1 MCNTLDASGR
11 IYDDVRKPGWQ
22 SQQWWILKFPDSRWW
37 ITPQHWRLIPIIHIQ
52 ISTMVHPSSSPSR
65 PHSSLIFL
73 YIRTNISSSLIYL
86 YIHCFLGD
94 TCNSLHDFLYSSNL
108 EVFQVIVIFPDFFL
122 SLSFSFSCLCL
133 FLLSVCWKASA
144 HLICF
149 HQLKP
154 TKWGQRSP
162 WTRNHLISNIFSL
175 I

>member
-73 YIRTNISSSLIYL
+73 YKRTNISSSLMCF
-86 YIHCFLGD
+86 YIRCFLGD

-122 SLSFSFSCLCL
+122 SLSLSFSCLCL
-133 FLLSVCWKASA
+133 FLVVLLLES
-144 HLICF
+144 ICSPYLF
-149 HQLKP
+149 PPTEANKMRPKKP
-154 TKWGQRSP
+154 L
-162 WTRNHLISNIFSL
+162 N
-175 I
+175 